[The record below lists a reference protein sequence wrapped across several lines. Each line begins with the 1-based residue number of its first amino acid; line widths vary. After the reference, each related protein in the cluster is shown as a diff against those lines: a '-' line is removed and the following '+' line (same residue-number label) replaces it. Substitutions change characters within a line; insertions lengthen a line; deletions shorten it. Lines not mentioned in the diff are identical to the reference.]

1 MYQRNIV
8 VVEDNDLLRSLLAD
22 SLERAGFRVT
32 TAANAADARRA
43 IHATDPDAVVLDID
57 LGQGSNGFDIAE
69 TLRRDS
75 KDVGIVFLTSVPD
88 PRFMGKD
95 SNQIPKNE
103 AYVNKSLISESK
115 IIIEALEA
123 VLRESDLKD
132 FRHNEIENR
141 PLGNLSKTQIEIIRL
156 LSEGKTNQ
164 QIAELR
170 ERSLGSTESMIARTL
185 EALGI
190 QNSKDVNGRVA
201 AVRKY
206 LNAVKPTD

>member
-1 MYQRNIV
+1 MYQRKIV
-8 VVEDNDLLRSLLAD
+8 VVEDDDLLRSLLAD

-43 IHATDPDAVVLDID
+43 IHASDPDAVVLDID
-57 LGQGSNGFDIAE
+57 LGQGPNGFDIAE

-75 KDVGIVFLTSVPD
+75 KDVGIVFLTTVPD
-88 PRFMGKD
+88 PRFTGRRVK
-95 SNQIPKNE
+95 QIPKNE
-103 AYVNKSLISESK
+103 AYINKSLISESNV
-115 IIIEALEA
+115 IIDALEA

-132 FRHNEIENR
+132 FRHHEIDDR
-141 PLGNLSKTQIEIIRL
+141 PLGNLSNTQVEIIKM

-164 QIAELR
+164 QIADLR

-190 QNSKDVNGRVA
+190 QNTKDVNGRVA

-206 LNAVKPTD
+206 LNVVKPTD